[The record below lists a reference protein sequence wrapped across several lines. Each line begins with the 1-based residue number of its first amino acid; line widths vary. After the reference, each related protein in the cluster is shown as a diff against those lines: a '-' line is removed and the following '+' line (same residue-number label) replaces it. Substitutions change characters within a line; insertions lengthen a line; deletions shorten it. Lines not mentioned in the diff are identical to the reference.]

1 MTEPYGQSALNS
13 PNLNARTDNFPS
25 PTNLGWRSI
34 VNEDWR
40 LILIGAI
47 VSFFLASLI
56 TSGTPAGLIPE
67 LSVPFGYNGD
77 SIFHAWMA
85 NRVDEGWIFNNARSG
100 YPFGSNFLD
109 YPGADAGNHLVI
121 KLLSGLTGGWV
132 GGLNL
137 YFLLGFPTCF
147 VASYITAR
155 AFGLNRSFTMT
166 VAGLYTFTPFHFL
179 RLEYQ
184 HLFYTW
190 YFVAPV
196 FFYLALS
203 VYRTTQ
209 QSRNENLPTRLA
221 KGILP
226 SAGLLIVS
234 SFGVYYAVFGV
245 IIIGLAGLLSWARS
259 KHLHGLK
266 RSILLCFAIGV
277 GVAFNVAPN
286 AINTFKNGANEEV
299 AQRSPG
305 QSEHL
310 GFKLMQLMLPRLDH
324 RSSTL
329 ANLTQAYNNGSPLIN
344 ENATATLGM
353 IGAGGLVLTFL
364 FLLFRPTGAADD
376 ERLRLVAA
384 ITLILFMFGTIG
396 GLGTVFAWFISPSIR
411 GWNRISVFIAFST
424 VLFTFIALQILL
436 KAKAPRHSRYV
447 AAIAAAALLFGF
459 LDQTIPACKS
469 CYVQR
474 KSEFE
479 NDKNFVQSIE
489 SALPSGAAVYQLPYI
504 GFPEEPPLNGM
515 VSYQALAGVIH
526 SKGLH
531 WSFGGMKGR
540 DGDAFYRAL
549 AKESASKQLSVIRR
563 LGFDGIYIDRRGYA
577 DNGDALITQLT
588 ELLQRAPD
596 LVSSS
601 GDQVFF
607 KVTGSD
613 HPALEHLSTAQI
625 MKLSGYYADHL
636 GIRYAATLED
646 GIDFTKDGWPA
657 FIANVKGV
665 WPLEPWGRW
674 SVKPEV
680 TFDFSDPLP
689 QTFTLVLRARA
700 FASNAEHPTRI
711 QVADKEY
718 TVQLTGDTSEV
729 RLKVDLQGSNAQRI
743 TFIPYSPTSPRKV
756 MGGSDDRKLGIGF
769 VSMRFEQ

>member
-1 MTEPYGQSALNS
+1 MNS
-13 PNLNARTDNFPS
+13 PNLHARAGS
-25 PTNLGWRSI
+25 LPTSTQLGWRSI

-47 VSFFLASLI
+47 ASFFLASLI
-56 TSGTPAGLIPE
+56 TSGAPAGFIPD

-137 YFLLGFPTCF
+137 YYLLGFPTCF
-147 VASYITAR
+147 VASYITSR
-155 AFGLNRSFTMT
+155 AFGLNRSFSMA
-166 VAGLYTFTPFHFL
+166 VALLYSFTPFHFL
-179 RLEYQ
+179 RLIYQ

-190 YFVAPV
+190 YFVVPV

-203 VYRTTQ
+203 VYRAGQ
-209 QSRNENLPTRLA
+209 PPQIGSLPARITKAVPATLGLFILA
-221 KGILP
+221 
-226 SAGLLIVS
+226 

-245 IIIGLAGLLSWARS
+245 IVIALAGLLSWVNS
-259 KHLHGLK
+259 KHLQGLK
-266 RSILLCFAIGV
+266 KSILLSCAIGA
-277 GVAFNVAPN
+277 GVALNVAPN
-286 AINTFKNGANEEV
+286 VINTYTNGANEEA

-324 RSSTL
+324 RSSAL
-329 ANLTQAYNNGSPLIN
+329 ANLTQVYNNSSPLIN

-353 IGAGGLVLTFL
+353 IGAGGLVLVFF
-364 FLLFRPTGAADD
+364 FLLFKPSGAADD

-384 ITLILFMFGTIG
+384 ITFVLFMFGTIG
-396 GLGTVFAWFISPSIR
+396 GLGTVFAWIVSPSIR

-436 KAKAPRHSRYV
+436 KEKAPRLARYA
-447 AAIAAAALLFGF
+447 AAIAAVALLFGL
-459 LDQTIPACKS
+459 LDQTVPACKS

-474 KSEFE
+474 KAEFE
-479 NDKNFVQSIE
+479 NDKHFVQSIE
-489 SALPSGAAVYQLPYI
+489 SELPPGAAVYQLPYF
-504 GFPEEPPLNGM
+504 GFPEEPPMNRM
-515 VSYQALAGVIH
+515 MSYQSMAGVIH

-549 AKESASKQLSVIRR
+549 AKESTSKQLSVIRQ

-577 DNGDALITQLT
+577 DNGDALISELT
-588 ELLQRAPD
+588 ELLQSTPQ

-607 KVTGSD
+607 RVTGSQ
-613 HPALEHLSTAQI
+613 HRPLEHLSPAQI
-625 MKLSGYYADHL
+625 MKLSGYYVDHN
-636 GIRYAATLED
+636 GIRYPSTLEN
-646 GIDFTKDGWPA
+646 GIDFTREGWPE

-665 WPLEPWGRW
+665 WPLESWGRW

-680 TFDFSDPLP
+680 TLDFTEPLP
-689 QTFTLVLRARA
+689 QKFTLILKARA
-700 FASNAEHPTRI
+700 FASNAQHPTRI
-711 QVADKEY
+711 RVADREY
-718 TVQLTGDTSEV
+718 TAQLTGDTSEV
-729 RLKVDLQGSNAQRI
+729 RVEVDLQGSSTNRI
-743 TFIPYSPTSPRKV
+743 TFIPHAPTSPRKI
-756 MGGSDDRKLGIGF
+756 MGGSDDRMLGIGF
-769 VSMRFEQ
+769 VSMRIEQ